1 MTTQPAPTAAL
12 NLPISLLVCPG
23 RTLQVPSPFPPA
35 PVTFVGWGGIR
46 GLDTWPDHPHDYS
59 RMAREMMRG
68 VAGTAP
74 MLDGCK
80 RVVVDCEKR
89 TGWLKGHPE
98 RSTSIDNLLVA
109 IYHGMKAVHG
119 PSVEVGYC
127 GPEDAIVGDFTTP
140 MLSDTSRWH
149 PIWRNRLPMPFISP
163 LYKSGP
169 MAVANR
175 LYLISTQC
183 GLSRGVILWLQETD
197 PAAQQGVIDFGL
209 AVDKEYGRIK

>member
-1 MTTQPAPTAAL
+1 LNTTPTAAL

-23 RTLQVPSPFPPA
+23 RQLLVPSPFPVA

-46 GLDTWPDHPHDYS
+46 GKEDWPDHQDDYS
-59 RMAREMMRG
+59 RMTREVLRG
-68 VAGTAP
+68 VANTAP
-74 MLDGCK
+74 MKDGHK

-98 RSTSIDNLLVA
+98 RATAIDNLLVA

-140 MLSDTSRWH
+140 MLSDKTTWNTEWYRRM
-149 PIWRNRLPMPFISP
+149 PLPFISP
-163 LYKSGP
+163 RYGGTTTWIAWALKH
-169 MAVANR
+169 
-175 LYLISTQC
+175 ISDVV
-183 GLSRGVILWLQETD
+183 GLSRGVVLWLQETD

-209 AVDKEYGRIK
+209 AVDKEYGRIR